1 MAVVLRTFWS
11 VREYMLPMIWA
22 AILRVSVER
31 SWKALWTMGMM
42 RAREGASMKWTNLV
56 SSRVCRQWWVLRD
69 GSVRAS
75 SKMGVMAER
84 RKEALLRVYNKY
96 KSVLNPASE

>member
-1 MAVVLRTFWS
+1 MSHAQRTFWS

-22 AILRVSVER
+22 AILRVSVDR

-42 RAREGASMKWTNLV
+42 RAREGASMKWTNFV
-56 SSRVCRQWWVLRD
+56 SSSVCRQFWVLLD

-75 SKMGVMAER
+75 NRMGVMAGGITDQI
-84 RKEALLRVYNKY
+84 VH
-96 KSVLNPASE
+96 